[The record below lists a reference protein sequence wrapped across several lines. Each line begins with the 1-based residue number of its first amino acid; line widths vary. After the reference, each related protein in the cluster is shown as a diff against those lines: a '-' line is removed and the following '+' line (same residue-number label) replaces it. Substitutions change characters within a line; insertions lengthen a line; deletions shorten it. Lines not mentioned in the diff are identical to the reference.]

1 MIISLSEAASRL
13 VGITLAVMRLYG
25 NFVAVS
31 GGCAAVIGD
40 GLFSFKNIFV
50 AAVVVDDVEGL
61 LQEVVD
67 VVDNYEVSRL
77 VGEYVASY
85 EGFGDGSEHFFAA
98 IVFVFAEFDAVA
110 RCGIYYILHHLVAY
124 LIAIVEIGESGVL
137 AEDKV
142 AVFVDIVDAVL
153 RHDAFGD

>member
-13 VGITLAVMRLYG
+13 VGITLAVMRLVG

-67 VVDNYEVSRL
+67 VVDNHEVS
-77 VGEYVASY
+77 
-85 EGFGDGSEHFFAA
+85 
-98 IVFVFAEFDAVA
+98 
-110 RCGIYYILHHLVAY
+110 
-124 LIAIVEIGESGVL
+124 
-137 AEDKV
+137 
-142 AVFVDIVDAVL
+142 
-153 RHDAFGD
+153 